1 VVIVFFVLYTCFA
14 VFWIHKAFKLYY
26 DTRWR
31 IRGIKKMDK
40 SKLGVIS
47 VIALIVFIL
56 SVGLVAGQYTTQK
69 TTDLV
74 LGSDGTC
81 SVSEADL
88 GITYVVQGTPGASG
102 SVTAAIYNGNPQPLA
117 SIPSGVAL
125 SHFVVVTFSMD
136 ASDFSQAT
144 ITLNY
149 AEGDVQN
156 IQTPYSVY
164 KYVPESDSFVAL
176 PSIVDTVAKTITISL
191 DSVDDPLFA
200 IGGSTEVATTSPV
213 PVWTWVATISV
224 IIIIVLIA
232 VLLLKRRN
240 PLYYVER

>member
-1 VVIVFFVLYTCFA
+1 M
-14 VFWIHKAFKLYY
+14 
-26 DTRWR
+26 
-31 IRGIKKMDK
+31 MDK

-200 IGGSTEVATTSPV
+200 IGGAVVTDAPVTTVA
-213 PVWTWVATISV
+213 W
-224 IIIIVLIA
+224 IIVSVCVIA
-232 VLLLKRRN
+232 IVSLSVFIVAYMRKSARDLSPKIRLS
-240 PLYYVER
+240 